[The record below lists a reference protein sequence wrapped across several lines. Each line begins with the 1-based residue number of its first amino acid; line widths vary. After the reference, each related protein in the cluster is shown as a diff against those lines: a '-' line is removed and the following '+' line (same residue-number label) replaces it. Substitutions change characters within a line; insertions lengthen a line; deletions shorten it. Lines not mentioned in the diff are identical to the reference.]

1 MRSHATQLKDIVLV
15 LLLVAAVAGCSNR
28 AEPGS
33 TVGIPNDE
41 NIPSAGKMERGQEA
55 YEAGR
60 YEVAIQ
66 YYRQA
71 ARWADKFGQFN
82 VGLMYLKGQG
92 VEKDI
97 PRGWAWLELSAERGY
112 PQFVEPA
119 DDVWDLM
126 DGDQQSEGR
135 RILEEELLPRYGDEV
150 AVERT
155 ARHMQRERRD
165 ATGSNTGS
173 KAALGRLR
181 IYEGNQSYSG
191 EEYYADAK
199 WDFEQ
204 IIETEQRFLFNLH
217 SGSVSLRDFETL
229 DDEETDEE
237 NDNQDDDPAEQ

>member
-1 MRSHATQLKDIVLV
+1 MRSNARRLKDVAIT
-15 LLLVAAVAGCSNR
+15 LLFITIVAGCSNHV
-28 AEPGS
+28 EPSS
-33 TVGIPNDE
+33 TVGIPNVE
-41 NIPSAGKMERGQEA
+41 HIPSAPKMERGQEA

-60 YEVAIQ
+60 YDVAIQ

-92 VEKDI
+92 VERDI
-97 PRGWAWLELSAERGY
+97 PRGWAWLELSAERDY

-119 DDVWDLM
+119 DDIRDLM
-126 DGDQQSEGR
+126 NGEQQREGR

-155 ARHMQRERRD
+155 ARHMERERRD
-165 ATGSNTGS
+165 ATGSNLGS

-181 IYEGNQSYSG
+181 IYDRQGSHSG

-199 WDFEQ
+199 WDFER
-204 IIETEQRFLFNLH
+204 IIEAEQRFLFNLH
-217 SGSVSLRDFETL
+217 SGSVRLRDFESL
-229 DDEETDEE
+229 DDEEMDEE
-237 NDNQDDDPAEQ
+237 SGDQDDQSEQ